1 MATTRT
7 AKRPPRPSRGAIGVS
22 VGDEVT
28 AAVRAEVRRAIGAA
42 TQRATLLRSI
52 ASQVSALTTELLVDS
67 TPEQH
72 RQRAHELRGVV
83 LHGLTV
89 LTDLQHI
96 NGRLETL
103 AAIQETIL
111 SATPD

>member
-1 MATTRT
+1 MKVT
-7 AKRPPRPSRGAIGVS
+7 AARRKKPKPQSVS

-28 AAVRAEVRRAIGAA
+28 AAVRAEFRRSISAA

-52 ASQVSALTTELLVDS
+52 ASQVSTLTTEILADS
-67 TPEQH
+67 TPDQH
-72 RQRAHELRGVV
+72 RQSAHELRGVV

-89 LTDLQHI
+89 LTELQHI

-111 SATPD
+111 AATAE

>member
-1 MATTRT
+1 MASTRT
-7 AKRPPRPSRGAIGVS
+7 PKKNASVS
-22 VGDEVT
+22 LGEEVT
-28 AAVRAEVRRAIGAA
+28 ASVRGEVRRAVSAA

-52 ASQVSALTTELLVDS
+52 ASQVSALTTEILVDS

-89 LTDLQHI
+89 LAELQHI

-103 AAIQETIL
+103 ATLQETITA
-111 SATPD
+111 ATTE